1 SAPKPSE
8 SEASS
13 CIFPERWI
21 NLANDGSFAA
31 TRRVP
36 FAICWGV
43 AFKALGKLAHEPGEV
58 LSRKP
63 QVVLAQILE
72 RPDRDMLG
80 AREVLLGRG
89 DVRQPGDGVPSGP
102 ASLDPTDP
110 RPPVGRVV
118 ILVELLEHDVRAVV
132 QTHVAHGAG
141 LVVDVHL
148 LEERDEGHI

>member
-1 SAPKPSE
+1 MMERTSAPKPSE

-72 RPDRDMLG
+72 RPDRDVLG
-80 AREVLLGRG
+80 AREVLHRRV
-89 DVRQPGDGVPSGP
+89 DVQQPGDQVAFGTPL
-102 ASLDPTDP
+102 LDHTDR

-118 ILVELLEHDVRAVV
+118 ILAELLEHDVRAVV
-132 QTHVAHGAG
+132 QTH
-141 LVVDVHL
+141 
-148 LEERDEGHI
+148 